1 MRHVLSIR
9 WSLVLISCLALSA
22 CETNPSAKSAQDDA
36 TPIVAFLDADKF
48 DHQLS
53 ASLSAPM
60 NEITVPFYDKVSP
73 NNMPERMKAWVNQ
86 VEKSGGKIQMTEP
99 TSSSGVTAKNPFLI
113 FSMIN
118 AIRTLVQ
125 LEQRSEKAKVLASAK
140 GHDVKILLAY
150 NAQNEVVID
159 KIVFAKK
166 GAAK

>member
-9 WSLVLISCLALSA
+9 FSLVFVACLALSA
-22 CETNPSAKSAQDDA
+22 CETNPSTKSAQEDA
-36 TPIVAFLDADKF
+36 APIVAFLDADKF

-60 NEITVPFYDKVSP
+60 TEITVPFYDKVSP
-73 NNMPERMKAWVNQ
+73 NNMPERMKVWVNQ
-86 VEKSGGKIQMTEP
+86 VEKSGGKIQMSEP
-99 TSSSGVTAKNPFLI
+99 PSSSGVTSKNPFLI
-113 FSMIN
+113 FSVIN
-118 AIRTLVQ
+118 AIRTLVT
-125 LEQRSEKAKVLASAK
+125 LEQKSEKEKVFASAK

-166 GAAK
+166 GAAN

>member
-1 MRHVLSIR
+1 MRRVFSSH
-9 WSLVLISCLALSA
+9 WSFVLIACLALSA
-22 CETNPSAKSAQDDA
+22 CETNPPAKSAQEDA
-36 TPIVAFLDADKF
+36 VPIVAFIDADKF

-53 ASLSAPM
+53 ASLSAQM

-118 AIRTLVQ
+118 AIRTLSL
-125 LEQRSEKAKVLASAK
+125 LEQKNEKAKLLASAK

-166 GAAK
+166 GAAN

>member
-1 MRHVLSIR
+1 MRHLLSIR
-9 WSLVLISCLALSA
+9 LSLVLLACLALSA

-36 TPIVAFLDADKF
+36 APIVAFLDADKF

-53 ASLSAPM
+53 ASLAAPM

-125 LEQRSEKAKVLASAK
+125 LEQKREKAKVLASAK

-166 GAAK
+166 GAAN